1 LREYKRRPGFA
12 APPQGKFT
20 SIVMSETNLL
30 RIGLIGFGCVGQG
43 FYDMVQQ
50 QPGLSLAVTR
60 IAVKTPGK
68 PRPLP
73 AHHFTYQADEL
84 LADPALDLLVEV
96 IDDAAEAYRLVSTA
110 LRQGRRVA
118 TANKAMLARHL
129 PELVQLQAE
138 FGGALLYEAAVCGSI
153 PVVRTLDQY
162 FSHEPLRAVSGIF
175 NGSSNYVLTRMSED
189 GSDYAPALAEAQL
202 QGFAETDPSLDM
214 GAFDPRSKAVILAA
228 HAYGV
233 FLEADEVLNLGI
245 EGISAADIAY
255 AASRAQKIKMVASLA
270 CLPSGHLTALVTPQL
285 VGPESPL
292 YGVEREFNAVV
303 LEAAFAGPQFLQ
315 GRGAGGHPTGS
326 AVLAD
331 VLALRRGLRY
341 QYAKHAAAPAVQ
353 LTHGLELDAYVS
365 HPDAG
370 VLREVLTWLELPA
383 EALHPTKVGGAYATG
398 PVAVQ
403 QLWAWRKELRANSV
417 FVARTGEARV
427 TAPVAEKAAAGW
439 V

>member
-1 LREYKRRPGFA
+1 MNENTP
-12 APPQGKFT
+12 
-20 SIVMSETNLL
+20 L

-43 FYDMVQQ
+43 FYDIVRQ
-50 QPGLSLAVTR
+50 QPELNLVVAR
-60 IAVKTPGK
+60 IAVKTPEK

-73 AHHFTYQADEL
+73 AAHFTYHADEL
-84 LADPALDLLVEV
+84 LADTTLDVLVEV
-96 IDDAAEAYRLVSTA
+96 IDDAAEAFRLVSAA

-118 TANKAMLARHL
+118 TANKAMLAQHL
-129 PELVQLQAE
+129 PELVQLQAQ
-138 FGGALLYEAAVCGSI
+138 FGGTMLYEAAVCGSI

-175 NGSSNYVLTRMSED
+175 NGSSNYVLTRMSEE
-189 GSDYAPALAEAQL
+189 GSDYAAALAEAQL
-202 QGFAETDPSLDM
+202 QGFAETDPALDM

-228 HAYGV
+228 HAYGT
-233 FLEADEVLNLGI
+233 FLETDAVLNLGI
-245 EGISAADIAY
+245 EGISAVDIAY
-255 AASRAQKIKMVASLA
+255 ATAQGQKIKVVASLSR
-270 CLPSGHLTALVTPQL
+270 LPNGHLTALVTPQL

-292 YGVEREFNAVV
+292 YGVEREFNGVV
-303 LEAAFAGPQFLQ
+303 LDAAFAGKQFLQ

-341 QYAKHAAAPAVQ
+341 QYAKQSARPEAQ
-353 LTHGLELDAYVS
+353 LTQGLELDAYVS

-383 EALHPTKVGGAYATG
+383 EALRLTEAGGAYATG

-403 QLWAWRKELRANSV
+403 QLWAWRQELRANGV
-417 FVARTGEARV
+417 FVARAGEARV
-427 TAPVAEKAAAGW
+427 AAPVAEAEAAVRA
-439 V
+439 

>member
-1 LREYKRRPGFA
+1 MASDKQP
-12 APPQGKFT
+12 
-20 SIVMSETNLL
+20 L

-43 FYDMVQQ
+43 FYDIIRQ
-50 QPGLSLAVTR
+50 QPGLGLAVAR
-60 IAVKTPGK
+60 IAVKNPAK

-73 AHHFTYQADEL
+73 AEHFSYHADEL
-84 LADPALDLLVEV
+84 LADATLDVLVEV
-96 IDDAAEAYRLVSTA
+96 IDDAAEAFRLVSAA

-129 PELVQLQAE
+129 PELVQLEQE

-153 PVVRTLDQY
+153 PVIRTLNAY

-175 NGSSNYVLTRMSED
+175 NGSSNYVLTRMSEE
-189 GSDYAPALAEAQL
+189 GSDYATALAEAQAR
-202 QGFAETDPSLDM
+202 GFAETDPSLDM

-233 FLEADEVLNLGI
+233 FLNPDEVLNLGI
-245 EGISAADIAY
+245 EAVSAADVAY
-255 AASRAQKIKMVASLA
+255 AAARGQKVKVVASLQR
-270 CLPSGHLTALVTPQL
+270 LPNGRVAALVTPQL
-285 VGPESPL
+285 LGPESPL
-292 YGVEREFNAVV
+292 FTVEHEFNGVV
-303 LEAAFAGPQFLQ
+303 VEGEYAGPQFLR

-341 QYAKHAAAPAVQ
+341 DYAKQSAVPALQ
-353 LTHGLELDAYVS
+353 PADELALDIYLR

-383 EALHPTKVGGAYATG
+383 TALRTDVHGVHAAGVVPLLRL
-398 PVAVQ
+398 Q
-403 QLWAWRKELRANSV
+403 QWRDELRANGV
-417 FVARTGEARV
+417 FVARRGEAQV
-427 TAPVAEKAAAGW
+427 VEAVAEGQLAAQVSA
-439 V
+439 